1 MAEPGPP
8 EPREA
13 RPLVS
18 PAARHIGALDGLRGL
33 AVLGVLAFHGGYLTG
48 GYLGVDLFFVLSGFL
63 ITGLL
68 LREHVGTRR
77 IDMKG
82 FWQRRGRR
90 LLPALFGVLLGV
102 ALYAWLVA
110 AAYERPGIRSDSLWT
125 LLYMANWHAIW
136 SGNGYWQLFNAP
148 SPLEHTW
155 SLAIEE
161 QFYLVWPVVFV
172 GLAKLA
178 RGRHGIIAAVCG
190 AGAALS
196 AAWAL
201 VLFAQTGDASR
212 VYLGT
217 DTRAAAILAG
227 SCLAAVLV
235 WRGPVRSA
243 RARTALEVIAIVA
256 ALGLAVAWIWLP
268 GESPVLYRG
277 VLPLCG
283 LAVVAVIAAA
293 SHPTPGIV
301 ARVLSWRVL
310 RWVGLISY
318 GLYLWHWPVF
328 VWFRRERILDGGA
341 RFAAEVALSFA
352 LALLSFFLIE
362 RPIRRGGVASWRWP
376 ALVPAAAVGVV
387 ALVLASTLNGVD
399 RTQLESAGAAPGSAA
414 ATPTAAGVVDAPLPT
429 LPPAAT
435 EPGAEPGTTAPP
447 APLTDAGP
455 VPRPAARPARLLV
468 VGDSVAWFV
477 ARSLDKHAARDGVVV
492 GQRAAPS
499 CAFYNGETTESRFE
513 GKISK
518 EDPKCEPWREGL
530 RNDAESFRPD
540 ATLLLFGGAVFGQ
553 RQVDG
558 AWHGFCDA
566 EYKAAYRRTIDRSL
580 DALTSTGAPVFLV
593 LAPRQLFP
601 FLPEE
606 AAAFND
612 CLNQGLVDAAQ
623 ARPSLARLVHLDEW
637 VCPPGQPCR
646 EEIDGVKLRED
657 GIHFDEGGGAEI
669 VSPWLLD
676 HVFAPHASN

>member
-1 MAEPGPP
+1 MPT
-8 EPREA
+8 A
-13 RPLVS
+13 RADAADARDLLP
-18 PAARHIGALDGLRGL
+18 ARHIGALDGLRGL

-68 LREHVGTRR
+68 LREHGTTDR
-77 IDMKG
+77 IDMKS

-90 LLPALFGVLLGV
+90 LLPALFGVLVGV
-102 ALYAWLVA
+102 ALYAWFVA
-110 AAYERPGIRSDSLWT
+110 AAYELPGIRADSLWT

-136 SGNGYWQLFNAP
+136 SGDGYWQLFNAP

-161 QFYLVWPVVFV
+161 QFYLVWPLVFY
-172 GLAKLA
+172 GLVKVA
-178 RGRHGIIAAVCG
+178 RGRHGVIAAVCG

-196 AAWAL
+196 AGWAL
-201 VLFAQTGDASR
+201 VLFARTGDASR

-243 RARTALEVIAIVA
+243 QARTALEVVAVVA
-256 ALGLAVAWIWLP
+256 AIALAVAWIWLP

-283 LAVVAVIAAA
+283 LAVVALIAAA
-293 SHPTPGIV
+293 SHPTPGV
-301 ARVLSWRVL
+301 VSRALSSRGL

-328 VWFRRERILDGGA
+328 VWFRRERIFDGGV
-341 RFAAEVALSFA
+341 RFAAELAVSFA
-352 LALLSFFLIE
+352 LAIASYYVIE
-362 RPIRRGGVASWRWP
+362 RPIRFGGIASWPRP
-376 ALVPAAAVGVV
+376 ALVPLAAVGVV
-387 ALVLASTLNGVD
+387 VLLFVATLGGVE
-399 RTQLESAGAAPGSAA
+399 RGQPEVAAGAG
-414 ATPTAAGVVDAPLPT
+414 PTGGAAGSPVVQAPLPPPPST
-429 LPPAAT
+429 LGSGSEVPSTVAVA
-435 EPGAEPGTTAPP
+435 GS
-447 APLTDAGP
+447 GP
-455 VPRPAARPARLLV
+455 VVRPVGRPARLLV

-477 ARSLDKHAARDGVVV
+477 ARSLDRHATQDDLVV

-499 CAFYNGETTESRFE
+499 CAFYNGDTLESRYE
-513 GKISK
+513 GKVTK

-530 RNDAESFRPD
+530 RGDAQTFRPD

-553 RQVDG
+553 RQVHG
-558 AWHGFCDA
+558 AWRGFCDA
-566 EYKAAYRRTIDRSL
+566 EYQAAYRRTIDRSL
-580 DALTSTGAPVFLV
+580 DALTSTGAPVFLA
-593 LAPRQLFP
+593 LAPQQLFP

-606 AAAFND
+606 SARFNE
-612 CLNQGLVDAAQ
+612 CLNQGLIEAAA
-623 ARPSLARLVHLDEW
+623 ARPSQARIVRLDEW
-637 VCPPGQPCR
+637 TCPPGQPCR
-646 EEIDGVKLRED
+646 EEVDGVKLRED

-669 VSPWLLD
+669 VSPWLLAQ
-676 HVFAPHASN
+676 VFTPKR